1 VIENKP
7 GATTNLGAD
16 FVAKAA
22 PDGYTVL
29 LGDVATY
36 AAKQSLYKKLQF
48 DPRADAWLRG
58 DARVFD
64 VDAMFRKAADGPDA
78 GFRCHGSIVLCLLEM
93 RNNSPGLMRARK
105 FPYAAIVM
113 IAHGVASA
121 VPIIEGANHANTVG
135 VWRPHRKCNAFRP
148 SLSSSGGC

>member
-1 VIENKP
+1 MIENKP
-7 GATTNLGAD
+7 GAATNLGAD

-22 PDGYTVL
+22 PDGFTVL

-113 IAHGVASA
+113 I
-121 VPIIEGANHANTVG
+121 IEGANHANTVG